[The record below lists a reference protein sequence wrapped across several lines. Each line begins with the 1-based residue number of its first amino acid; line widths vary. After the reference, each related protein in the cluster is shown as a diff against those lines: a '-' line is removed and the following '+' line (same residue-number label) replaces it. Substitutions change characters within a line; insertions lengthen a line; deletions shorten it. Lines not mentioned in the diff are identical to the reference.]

1 MFRPQEAMSKII
13 LLMLILFSNCL
24 FAQQVA
30 KRDSSLN
37 PPGNA
42 SSDSL
47 MNLLRMNSMMLNE
60 VNIKGIKNY
69 KADSLNRR
77 REYASIFAYKGPSVM
92 DAFIK
97 KSSEISK
104 DYTAFQ
110 NSTSSIASI
119 NVLQVLGMLTKN
131 KSSASKLKKAL
142 LKEEKSRFLDE
153 RFSKEKII
161 AVTSLQGDSL
171 DNFIDKYRPSAA
183 RATEMNEYE
192 MLIYIKTSFAEFR
205 KAQRKE

>member
-1 MFRPQEAMSKII
+1 MFSPQQAMSKIFV
-13 LLMLILFSNCL
+13 LMLILFSNGL

-30 KRDSSLN
+30 KQDSALKQ
-37 PPGNA
+37 PRNA
-42 SSDSL
+42 GSDSL
-47 MNLLRMNSMMLNE
+47 INLWRMNSMMLDE
-60 VNIKGIKNY
+60 VNIKGMKNY

-97 KSSEISK
+97 KSSESSRQ
-104 DYTAFQ
+104 YAAFQ

-119 NVLQVLGMLTKN
+119 NVLQVFGMLTKN

-142 LKEEKSRFLDE
+142 LKEEESRFLDE
-153 RFSKEKII
+153 RFSRAKII

-171 DNFIDKYRPSAA
+171 ENFIYEYKPSAA

-192 MLIYIKTSFAEFR
+192 MLMYIKTSYAEFR